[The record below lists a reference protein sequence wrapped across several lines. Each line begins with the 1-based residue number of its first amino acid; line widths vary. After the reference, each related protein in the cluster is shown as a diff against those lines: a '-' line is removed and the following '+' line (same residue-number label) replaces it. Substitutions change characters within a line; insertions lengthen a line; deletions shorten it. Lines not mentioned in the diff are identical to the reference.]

1 MYSKY
6 QIIKIF
12 ENYFPNMNWFSCC
25 FIMLFLRHVFHRFC
39 YFVLPHSTARHHK
52 YWINQAICQ
61 AKAIKFIINLYTDFN
76 TLWVKNVKHQKLSHQ
91 RAACLSKL
99 DNTVNNNS
107 ISLYWNKVCWV
118 LYKIVGVFFIF
129 TTLCSQFKIN

>member
-1 MYSKY
+1 MCSKY

-12 ENYFPNMNWFSCC
+12 ENYFANMNWFSCC

-39 YFVLPHSTARHHK
+39 YFVLPHSTICHHK

-61 AKAIKFIINLYTDFN
+61 AKSIKFIINLYTDCN
-76 TLWVKNVKHQKLSHQ
+76 TLWVKNVKHQKVESSKSSLSFKVRQHGQ
-91 RAACLSKL
+91 QQFYLQ
-99 DNTVNNNS
+99 
-107 ISLYWNKVCWV
+107 YKVCWV
-118 LYKIVGVFFIF
+118 LYKTVGAFFIF